1 MPESTKATIAVP
13 AQDPKKKKPEEKPE
27 EDVKDGAS
35 KKKDEEKEGEDLVR
49 VSCVP
54 GNYPPHMS
62 FYTSQKR
69 ICS

>member
-49 VSCVP
+49 ACIKWSREASSHRFCC
-54 GNYPPHMS
+54 S
-62 FYTSQKR
+62 RKR
-69 ICS
+69 TCS